1 MVKPGGSRAY
11 YFVGKG
17 RAIRVM
23 EELLKSFSPVE
34 IILCVWLVVKGLT
47 EVIQKFDWGK
57 SRLKQVFDSDYRA

>member
-1 MVKPGGSRAY
+1 
-11 YFVGKG
+11 
-17 RAIRVM
+17 M

-57 SRLKQVFDSDYRA
+57 SRLKQVFDRDYRAKERHKKLEDTGGSLETF